1 MPQMNAKII
10 QGNHVYHEAG
20 KQYRWLHAI
29 GPSASFV
36 RYKGINW
43 PVLTDGLAGWVTTLV
58 EGGAGE
64 TTVTMAAAEVGGGL
78 LITTDAAE
86 NDGANLCMSGTGFQ
100 CVAGKPFYFGCKM
113 KISDATESDFY
124 IGLSVTTTGA
134 LGGVTDGVA
143 FRKPDGSTTAVL
155 VVEKNSTETTATA
168 LTVDT
173 AYHIY
178 EIVWDGTTVN
188 FVVDGVYLTTPAQ
201 TNLPDDERLTPVI
214 HFLTGTTAAKTM
226 TIEWLAAG
234 QIGQ

>member
-1 MPQMNAKII
+1 MPQMNAKYI
-10 QGNHVYHEAG
+10 QGNIVYHEAG
-20 KQYRWLHAI
+20 KQYRWLKAE
-29 GPSASFV
+29 GPSASFF

-43 PVLTDGLAGWVTTLV
+43 PILTDGVAGFTTTLV

-64 TTVTMAAAEVGGGL
+64 TTIGGAIAEVGGGL

-86 NDGANLCMSGTGFQ
+86 NDGANLSMKGTGFQ
-100 CVAGKPFYFGCKM
+100 CVAGKPFYFGAKV
-113 KISDATESDFY
+113 KISDATQSDFY
-124 IGLSVTTTGA
+124 LGLAVVTTDA

-143 FRKPDGSTTAVL
+143 FRKPDGSTTGVL

-178 EIVWDGTTVN
+178 EIYWDGVTVN
-188 FVVDGVYLTTPAQ
+188 FIVDGVYLTTPAQ
-201 TNLPDDERLTPVI
+201 TNLPDDERLTPTI
-214 HFLTGTTAAKTM
+214 QFLTGTTAAITM